1 MKYLITDP
9 QGGIMRVSDTIPTDE
24 ELGGYL
30 VYHEISDE
38 DAATVEAS
46 EDRLFYI
53 DGNLVG
59 FDVYIQHAKHQR
71 FSDRLDAEHSDANIE
86 AAKKFA
92 RDFYSER
99 RYDYEVGG
107 TSVGGLAVR
116 TDRFTVDRIY
126 QARVLAKEDAAF
138 TTDWKLGDGTFLTLD
153 APTII
158 AIGDAVTAH
167 LRDAFTKEKVVN
179 ESIDAA
185 TTIAELKAITW

>member
-1 MKYLITDP
+1 MVEKTL
-9 QGGIMRVSDTIPTDE
+9 
-24 ELGGYL
+24 
-30 VYHEISDE
+30 
-38 DAATVEAS
+38 TV
-46 EDRLFYI
+46 DRLFYI
-53 DGNLVG
+53 EGSLVD

-107 TSVGGLAVR
+107 TSVGDLAVR

-138 TTDWKLGDGTFLTLD
+138 STDWKLGDGTFLTLD

-158 AIGDAVTAH
+158 AIGDAVTVH
-167 LRDAFTKEKVVN
+167 LKDAFTKEKVVN